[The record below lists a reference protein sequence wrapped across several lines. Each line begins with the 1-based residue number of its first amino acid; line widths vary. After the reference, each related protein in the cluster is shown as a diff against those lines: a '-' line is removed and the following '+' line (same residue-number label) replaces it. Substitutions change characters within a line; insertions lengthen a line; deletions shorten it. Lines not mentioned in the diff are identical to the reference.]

1 MTRKTTDDQ
10 AARDAAVEIMRQ
22 ATGLDAP
29 LHVQKDGVAAFEAAQ
44 FETTTAKV
52 GGQPLELRRVVLTG
66 PWEPVRK

>member
-1 MTRKTTDDQ
+1 MTRKTTDDPIARE
-10 AARDAAVEIMRQ
+10 AATEMMRR
-22 ATGLDAP
+22 ATGTDSP
-29 LHVQKDGVAAFEAAQ
+29 LHVHQESVAAFEAVQ